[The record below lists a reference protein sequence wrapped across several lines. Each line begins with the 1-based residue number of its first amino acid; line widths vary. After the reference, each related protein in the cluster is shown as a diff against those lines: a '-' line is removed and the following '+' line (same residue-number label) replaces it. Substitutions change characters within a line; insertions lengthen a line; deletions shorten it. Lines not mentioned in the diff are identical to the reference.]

1 MTGTLGICAT
11 NSSALSCLIGITKAA
26 VRAGKRVKI
35 FITGDAARFTQD
47 PDFVELVSISD
58 MGICEVSYFAA
69 GYKDFGIPGMTDKD
83 FVTQAEN
90 AELVDSCDRYLLI

>member
-1 MTGTLGICAT
+1 MAGTLGICAT
-11 NSSALSCLIGITKAA
+11 NSSALSCLTGITKAA

-35 FITGDAARFTQD
+35 FITGDAARFTQNS
-47 PDFVELVSISD
+47 DFAKLVAISEVSI
-58 MGICEVSYFAA
+58 CEASYFAA

-90 AELVDSCDRYLLI
+90 AALVDSCDRYLLI